1 MLDPGAKQK
10 CFYLAPNAEML
21 YLLSA
26 TSTNKTIIKNL
37 KSNSDIEIVNLD
49 QEQWIEIEWNG
60 CQNIYDDEG
69 TTRMNYVRL
78 IKIMKL
84 TSSEDSNSLISA
96 HFGWMLGNQLRF
108 GNYKRN
114 GMKVKLLSKEDVQY
128 DFSELFHD
136 NETYEDIL
144 KKDKEADLC

>member
-1 MLDPGAKQK
+1 
-10 CFYLAPNAEML
+10 
-21 YLLSA
+21 
-26 TSTNKTIIKNL
+26 
-37 KSNSDIEIVNLD
+37 
-49 QEQWIEIEWNG
+49 
-60 CQNIYDDEG
+60 
-69 TTRMNYVRL
+69 MNYVRL
-78 IKIMKL
+78 IKVVKL
-84 TSSEDSNSLISA
+84 TSGEDSDSSISA

-108 GNYKRN
+108 GNYKKN